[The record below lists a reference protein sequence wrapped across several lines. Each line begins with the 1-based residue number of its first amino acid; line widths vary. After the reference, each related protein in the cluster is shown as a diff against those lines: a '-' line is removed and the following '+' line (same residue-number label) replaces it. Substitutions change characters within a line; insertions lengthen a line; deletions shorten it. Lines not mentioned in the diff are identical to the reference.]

1 MSTHLPKPLEGI
13 RIVECAVWHAGPGAS
28 AILADMGAEVIKVET
43 LAGDPERSQVNL
55 GAVSFDDIGGSDFSF
70 LFELSNRNKRSI
82 CLDITS
88 DEGAAVF
95 RKLIE
100 SADVFLTN
108 LRNSTKPRLGIDY
121 DSIRAINPDIVHAN
135 VSGYGPNGPM
145 RDVGAFDPMG
155 QGISG
160 MVFLTGSDEPILL
173 QSVVL
178 DQMTSIAASHAV
190 MSALFVRERHG
201 FGQEVH
207 VSLYSAALWLTHSN
221 LLATGILGRSPV
233 PRWDRYNNSPL
244 RNCFRCSDGGWIMG
258 TNHPE
263 QKFWPLFCRTTGQE
277 QLIDDSRYAD
287 VAERTSRSKELV
299 EYFEV
304 VFAERTRDEWL
315 TTLQDAG
322 LMFAPVQELTE
333 VLKDEQAL
341 ANDYVVDFD
350 HPELGAISIP
360 GFPIQFSANS
370 AGTVSAAPALGGH
383 TVQVLKEYGYS
394 DQDIDRLR
402 HRGAIN

>member
-1 MSTHLPKPLEGI
+1 
-13 RIVECAVWHAGPGAS
+13 
-28 AILADMGAEVIKVET
+28 
-43 LAGDPERSQVNL
+43 
-55 GAVSFDDIGGSDFSF
+55 
-70 LFELSNRNKRSI
+70 
-82 CLDITS
+82 
-88 DEGAAVF
+88 
-95 RKLIE
+95 
-100 SADVFLTN
+100 
-108 LRNSTKPRLGIDY
+108 
-121 DSIRAINPDIVHAN
+121 
-135 VSGYGPNGPM
+135 
-145 RDVGAFDPMG
+145 
-155 QGISG
+155 
-160 MVFLTGSDEPILL
+160 
-173 QSVVL
+173 
-178 DQMTSIAASHAV
+178 
-190 MSALFVRERHG
+190 
-201 FGQEVH
+201 
-207 VSLYSAALWLTHSN
+207 
-221 LLATGILGRSPV
+221 
-233 PRWDRYNNSPL
+233 
-244 RNCFRCSDGGWIMG
+244 MG

-370 AGTVSAAPALGGH
+370 AGTGSAAPALGGH

>member
-43 LAGDPERSQVNL
+43 LAGDPERSQANL